1 MIDVG
6 RLPHRVLRAGT
17 KLYRIHRRAHGAW
30 YFDGSG
36 AGRFDP
42 SGTPGRGACYWA
54 EDPLGAWVEVFRTRM
69 ILTQDDIEARR
80 LSVLTLNDG
89 LRISD
94 LTSRQAL
101 AAGVTTALTSG
112 ADYGP
117 AHELADAVQGIEAGL
132 CWRLRHDLEQ
142 QLIGIA
148 LFGDEGVP
156 RRSAR
161 RLLPRSRSTAIPT
174 KLVDEARHV
183 FGYEVLTTPLP

>member
-1 MIDVG
+1 MAPKRRRPRPSACGRGAGCGARRTVTVDAA
-6 RLPHRVLRAGT
+6 RLPRKTLKAGMN
-17 KLYRIHRRAHGAW
+17 LYRIHRTSRAPW
-30 YFDGSG
+30 FFDGSG
-36 AGRFDP
+36 RGRFDP

-142 QLIGIA
+142 QLIGI
-148 LFGDEGVP
+148 
-156 RRSAR
+156 
-161 RLLPRSRSTAIPT
+161 
-174 KLVDEARHV
+174 
-183 FGYEVLTTPLP
+183 